1 MSVTEV
7 ERTLVKSPP
16 ELWELVDDRELMARW
31 VAELGGPDGGAAIE
45 VASRDPGQRLSWH
58 SSAPGAS
65 LSVELEIAEKGWGTS
80 VSIRAE
86 GTSGEPDADAVLQRL
101 LDELGS
107 PSRRPFSRG

>member
-1 MSVTEV
+1 MTEV

-16 ELWELVDDRELMARW
+16 ELWELVDDRELMRRW
-31 VAELGGPDGGAAIE
+31 AEELAGSAPSGEIE
-45 VASRDPGQRLSWH
+45 VAEREPGHRLAWRSGVG
-58 SSAPGAS
+58 GAD

-80 VSIRAE
+80 VSIRAA
-86 GTSGEPDADAVLQRL
+86 GPGAQPGVDAVLKRL

>member
-7 ERTLVKSPP
+7 ERTLVKSRP
-16 ELWELVDDRELMARW
+16 ELWELVDDPELMARW
-31 VAELGGPDGGAAIE
+31 VAELRGTGAPAEVE
-45 VASRDPGQRLSWH
+45 VASREPGQRLTWH
-58 SSAPGAS
+58 SAGQGAE

-80 VSIRAE
+80 VSVRAE
-86 GTSGEPDADAVLQRL
+86 GTGGEPDADSVLQRL